1 MTFKNICKRCGKEFE
16 SNGRTREFCSVSCKN
31 RYSIEHTNCCICGK
45 PMVESN
51 DQRPNLSKW
60 YCSKVCRE
68 EGEWKEAREQ
78 GNVKICP
85 ACGKEHIKDGVFCS
99 KKCYQV
105 YTTGHKESKHK
116 KCRVCGKIYTYRD
129 SKDAYCCSKKCRCKL
144 NEYYTRKRNLKRH
157 NT

>member
-68 EGEWKEAREQ
+68 EG
-78 GNVKICP
+78 
-85 ACGKEHIKDGVFCS
+85 
-99 KKCYQV
+99 
-105 YTTGHKESKHK
+105 
-116 KCRVCGKIYTYRD
+116 
-129 SKDAYCCSKKCRCKL
+129 
-144 NEYYTRKRNLKRH
+144 
-157 NT
+157 

>member
-45 PMVESN
+45 PMIESN

-85 ACGKEHIKDGVFCS
+85 VCGKEHIKGRSILF
-99 KKCYQV
+99 KKMLP
-105 YTTGHKESKHK
+105 G
-116 KCRVCGKIYTYRD
+116 IYDRT
-129 SKDAYCCSKKCRCKL
+129 
-144 NEYYTRKRNLKRH
+144 
-157 NT
+157 

>member
-99 KKCYQV
+99 KKC
-105 YTTGHKESKHK
+105 
-116 KCRVCGKIYTYRD
+116 
-129 SKDAYCCSKKCRCKL
+129 RCKL
-144 NEYYTRKRNLKRH
+144 NEYYTRKRNLKKA
-157 NT
+157 